1 VHSELQAHVDKA
13 PAAAR
18 GGAAPPL
25 LSIVCPVYREA
36 ETIEH
41 FHDAL
46 DEALAPLRP
55 RYRIEVLYVLDPS
68 PDDSEAK
75 LDRIASANPEV
86 GVIVMSRRFG
96 HQAALVAGI
105 EQSAGQAVI
114 MLDSDM
120 QHPPELIPELVQQW
134 ESGAEIV
141 QTLRQD
147 DPSIPWFK
155 RTTSRWFYQLLLK
168 VGSVDLPAGAA
179 DYRLISA
186 RVARTLRD
194 ELPERNPFLR
204 GLFSWVGYNVC
215 YVPFAPIPRHG
226 GRSKYNL
233 RTLLTFALN
242 GIFSFSKFPLR
253 LCIGVGIVLALLSVL
268 FTIVQI
274 GMYVVGSDA
283 VPGWASLFGAVGII
297 GGIQL
302 LFLGMLGEYITIIF
316 DEVKRRPRYLVSRLS
331 LPGDRGAARA
341 NRHPEHVPLDVRS

>member
-1 VHSELQAHVDKA
+1 VRVRRSARSSSGA
-13 PAAAR
+13 P
-18 GGAAPPL
+18 L
-25 LSIVCPVYREA
+25 ISIVCPVYREA

-41 FHDAL
+41 FHAVLSAAL
-46 DEALAPLRP
+46 TPLRT

-75 LDRIASANPEV
+75 LDRIARSDPEV
-86 GVIVMSRRFG
+86 GVLVMSRRFG

-105 EQSAGQAVI
+105 EQSAGEAVI

-120 QHPPELIPELVQQW
+120 QHPPELIPELVQRW
-134 ESGAEIV
+134 EAGAEIV

-147 DPSIPWFK
+147 DLSVSWLK
-155 RTTSRWFYQLLLK
+155 RATSRWFYQLLLK

-194 ELPERNPFLR
+194 QLTERNPFLR
-204 GLFSWVGYNVC
+204 GLFSWIGFSVC
-215 YVPFAPIPRHG
+215 YVPFAPAPRYG
-226 GRSKYNL
+226 GRSKYGV
-233 RTLLTFALN
+233 RTLFTFALN

-253 LCIGVGIVLALLSVL
+253 LCIGVGIVLALFSVL
-268 FTIVQI
+268 FTVVQVA
-274 GMYVVGSDA
+274 MYVVGSDA

-316 DEVKRRPRYLVSRLS
+316 DEVKRRPRYLIGRQS
-331 LPGDRGAARA
+331 LPADRDPSRTT
-341 NRHPEHVPLDVRS
+341 NLHHSVSFDLRP